1 MTETAEHT
9 AVGYP
14 DEPPRRTAT
23 SKVTGMDDRSPREA
37 DGLDHS
43 RPLGQSEQA
52 RLIQESFQIVA
63 RYGERVPLQFYAEL
77 FLRHPELR
85 ELFPITMSEQRGRLF
100 DALTTIVQRIAA
112 TGTLIPFL
120 QQLGRDHLKYGVRP
134 EHFAYVG
141 EALLVTL
148 EKFAGEAWTPQVAEA
163 WRSMYDLTAKV
174 MIQAMQNVPPGT
186 PPWWDAEVLHHRRC
200 PGRIAV
206 IVVRPHQPLP
216 YVAGQHVTIET
227 PYWPRVWRPFSI
239 ANAPR
244 EDHLLEFHVRAVGAG
259 WVSNAL
265 VGKVQVGDRLRL
277 GPAMGSMVLDETS
290 SRPVLCVAGGTGL
303 APLKAIAQAFARDP
317 RGRTLHLFF
326 GARQD
331 DELYDVADLLRLAET
346 CPAITVVPAVSQ
358 YPSQRWR
365 YGNLPDVVA
374 EYGNWAGHDVY
385 VCGPPPMVTATVRKL
400 VDQGCP
406 TSRIFYDPVT

>member
-1 MTETAEHT
+1 ME
-9 AVGYP
+9 
-14 DEPPRRTAT
+14 DW
-23 SKVTGMDDRSPREA
+23 SREA
-37 DGLDHS
+37 DGLD
-43 RPLGQSEQA
+43 RPQPLDQTEQA
-52 RLIQESFQIVA
+52 RLIRESFQVIAQHGDRVA
-63 RYGERVPLQFYAEL
+63 LHFFAEL

-85 ELFPITMSEQRGRLF
+85 DLFPVAMSELRGGLF
-100 DALTTIVQRIAA
+100 DAITTIVQRIVS
-112 TGTLIPFL
+112 TGTLVPFL
-120 QQLGRDHLKYGVRP
+120 QQLGRDHRKYDIRT

-141 EALLVTL
+141 EALMITL
-148 EKFAGEAWTPQVAEA
+148 EKYAGEAWTPQVAEA
-163 WRSMYDLTAKV
+163 WRSTYDLAAKV
-174 MIQAMQNVPPGT
+174 MLQAMQSVPPGT
-186 PPWWDAEVLHHRRC
+186 PRWWDAEVLHHQRY

-216 YVAGQHVTIET
+216 YVAGQYVTIET

-265 VGKVQVGDRLRL
+265 VGKVQVGDRLKL
-277 GPAMGSMVLDETS
+277 GSAMGSMVLDETS
-290 SRPVLCVAGGTGL
+290 DRPVLCVAGGTGL

-326 GARQD
+326 GARDD
-331 DELYDVADLLRLAET
+331 DELYDLENLLHLAEA
-346 CPAITVVPAVSQ
+346 CPAITVVPVVSQ

-365 YGNLPDVVA
+365 FGSLPDVVA
-374 EYGNWAGHDVY
+374 ESGNWAGHDVY
-385 VCGPPPMVTATVRKL
+385 VCGPPQMVTATVRRL
-400 VDQGCP
+400 ADQGCP